1 MNVIP
6 ITNERGEVVD
16 AALLAG
22 AESVHRQLRPQ
33 LPRDYVKRMKEVFA
47 GGAEM
52 AVCLVDGK
60 VAGITVFRVLEK
72 TFTGRELY
80 CDDLVTDER
89 QRSTGVGHALI
100 AYMEEMVKARGCDAF
115 TLDSGCQ
122 REQAHKFYFREGM
135 TVTAFHFT
143 MKKKDPPPAPSQG
156 RGETSSH
163 SQGKGKGK

>member
-1 MNVIP
+1 MEVIAVS
-6 ITNERGEVVD
+6 NERGEVVHET
-16 AALLAG
+16 LLAA

-33 LPRDYVKRMKEVFA
+33 LPPDYVKRMKDVFA

-52 AVCLVDGK
+52 AVCVVDGK

-89 QRSTGVGHALI
+89 QRSTGVGHSLI
-100 AYMEEMVKARGCDAF
+100 AYMEEVARARKCDAF

-143 MKKKDPPPAPSQG
+143 MKKKVDPPTPSQG
-156 RGETSSH
+156 RG
-163 SQGKGKGK
+163 KGK

>member
-1 MNVIP
+1 MKI
-6 ITNERGEVVD
+6 EVVPVTD
-16 AALLAG
+16 AQCAVARAELLAA

-33 LPRDYVKRMKEVFA
+33 IPAGYVERMKQIFA

-52 AVCLVDGK
+52 AVAMVDGR
-60 VAGITVFRVLEK
+60 VAGITVFRVVEK

-89 QRSTGVGHALI
+89 RRSTGVGHALI
-100 AYMEEMVKARGCDAF
+100 AYMEDVARARKCDAF
-115 TLDSGCQ
+115 TLDSGTQ

-143 MKKKDPPPAPSQG
+143 MKKKP
-156 RGETSSH
+156 
-163 SQGKGKGK
+163 

>member
-1 MNVIP
+1 MPDVVAV
-6 ITNERGEVVD
+6 TDERGAIVRPE
-16 AALLAG
+16 LLAS
-22 AESVHRQLRPQ
+22 AEAVHRQLRPQ
-33 LPRDYVKRMKEVFA
+33 LPPDYVKRMKEVFA

-100 AYMEEMVKARGCDAF
+100 AYMEGVAKARGCDAF
-115 TLDSGCQ
+115 TLDSGTQ

-143 MKKKDPPPAPSQG
+143 MKKKNDPSPAPSRG
-156 RGETSSH
+156 RGRTT
-163 SQGKGKGK
+163 